1 MNRRKFAIVLFT
13 VCAAALCVIM
23 PCACRIEADSSLK
36 ELTHPYITRYECTSA
51 AYGGEDILGGFEYI
65 RITLLDESRLE
76 LAFRQKGGRAHAVKS
91 GYTFD
96 EDTHELCAEIGA
108 LGVKVKERVIVENG
122 RFTISLPLRGKQLIL
137 NFEG

>member
-1 MNRRKFAIVLFT
+1 MLI
-13 VCAAALCVIM
+13 
-23 PCACRIEADSSLK
+23 PCACNIKADSSLK

-51 AYGGEDILGGFEYI
+51 TYGGDDIMGNFDYI
-65 RITLLDESRLE
+65 RITLLDKEQLE
-76 LAFRQKGGRAHAVKS
+76 LACKPKSGKVRSVKS

-122 RFTISLPLRGKQLIL
+122 KFTISFPLRGKELIM
-137 NFEG
+137 NFES